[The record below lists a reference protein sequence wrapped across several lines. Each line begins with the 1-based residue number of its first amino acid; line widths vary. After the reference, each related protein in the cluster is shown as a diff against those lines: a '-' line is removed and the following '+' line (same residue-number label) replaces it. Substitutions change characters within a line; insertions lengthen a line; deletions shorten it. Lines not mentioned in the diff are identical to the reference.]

1 MVPKLVASNYGLCR
15 YRTALCRD
23 VERCSRKICFFAH
36 EVHEI
41 RTNVERPYVS
51 PEQLVA
57 ATEAAAMDPRVQA
70 VSQSTADN

>member
-1 MVPKLVASNYGLCR
+1 MEKC
-15 YRTALCRD
+15 T
-23 VERCSRKICFFAH
+23 RKICFFAH

-57 ATEAAAMDPRVQA
+57 ATERASMDLRVQA
-70 VSQSTADN
+70 VSYCFPPPSRCQMLCCELYDQ

>member
-1 MVPKLVASNYGLCR
+1 MACCR

-23 VERCSRKICFFAH
+23 VERCTRKICFFAH
-36 EVHEI
+36 EVREI

-57 ATEAAAMDPRVQA
+57 ATEAAAQDPRVQA
-70 VSQSTADN
+70 VRL